1 MKKVKNS
8 FGGII
13 VGILMI
19 IGGTCLLW
27 WNEGN
32 NVRNIEAINEVEK
45 VLKEVGSDKVDSKND
60 GKLVLVN
67 GNLITEDEEVKDDV
81 FGVSIKTPVMNR
93 IVEIYE
99 WEETEHTDD
108 DNTTYTYE
116 KVWKEELI
124 DSSTFHQSGH
134 TNPTTVEIQGQSFV
148 ANNVKLGAFELSSEQ
163 KEMLSTKND
172 VTVSEDIE
180 LDEKYKYEKGYVTTS
195 KDLDNPEIGDIRI
208 NWKYNNWTKAT
219 VLAVQ
224 KENTF
229 TKYTAKSGRTINRIF
244 EGELT
249 SSEVLS
255 KIRSE
260 DKMMKWIFRA
270 VGALLIVFGYIS
282 VISPLTTLTSFV
294 PFLGGIVGSALTFIA
309 FLIAIIHSLIIIII
323 AWFRFRPLLAIALLL
338 VVAAIIA
345 LIVMLIKK
353 NKAKKETSLEEANA

>member
-1 MKKVKNS
+1 MKKIKNS

-45 VLKEVGSDKVDSKND
+45 VLKVVGSDKVDAKNE

-67 GNLITEDEEVKDDV
+67 GDLITEDEEIKDDT
-81 FGVSIKTPVMNR
+81 FGVSIKAPVLTR
-93 IVEIYE
+93 TVEIYE

-108 DNTTYTYE
+108 DSTTYSYN
-116 KVWKEELI
+116 KVWKEDLI
-124 DSSTFHQSGH
+124 DSSSFHQSGH
-134 TNPTTVEIQGQSFV
+134 TNPTSMAVQGQTFV
-148 ANNVKLGAFELSSEQ
+148 ANNVKLGVFELSSEQ
-163 KEMLSTKND
+163 KDMLSTKAD
-172 VTVSEDIE
+172 VTIPEDIT
-180 LDEKYKYEKGYVTTS
+180 LDETYKVDKGYVTTS
-195 KDLDNPEIGDIRI
+195 KNLDNPEIGDLRI
-208 NWKYNNWTKAT
+208 NWQYNNWTKAT

-229 TKYTAKSGRTINRIF
+229 TKYTAKSGRNINRIF
-244 EGELT
+244 EGELST
-249 SSEVLS
+249 DEVLS

-270 VGALLIVFGYIS
+270 VGALLIVFGYVS
-282 VISPLTTLTSFV
+282 LISPLTTLTSFV
-294 PFLGGIVGSALTFIA
+294 PFLGGIVGSVLNLIA
-309 FLIAIIHSLIIIII
+309 FLIALVHSLVIIIV
-323 AWFRFRPLLAIALLL
+323 AWFRFRPLLAIVLLL
-338 VVAAIIA
+338 AIVAIIA

-353 NKAKKETSLEEANA
+353 NKGKKETQVEEAAV